1 MFMRSR
7 SALPILLLSLSIPF
21 SPPLHSQ
28 PPKPVDEKIV
38 NGLTDNLHPAVG
50 LFKTNGGECSATLI
64 GCQTVLTAAH
74 CVCTLANDTT
84 LDGPTC
90 AARADL
96 VTPAGKSVFFQ
107 HAGTFTVSR
116 VAVDP
121 DFIPDTQSD
130 VAILHLSSP
139 VTNIAPSPINR
150 VSSPSLGMAGEIVGF
165 GVTLGNASDDGI
177 KRKGNVVTAAC
188 QPPSSRFVCWSFN
201 NPLGSPGTNSDTC
214 FGDSGGPLFVSLGGQ
229 TVLAG
234 VTSGGT
240 SANCQPLDNSNDD
253 DVFTD
258 RAWIQAEGG
267 ADLSATSC
275 GSGPQIGSPGTSV
288 QGSTGTLTTS
298 QNQVATSV
306 EVPVGT
312 TELRVSLNSADWFEN
327 SNALYIRQGAPASTT
342 AFDCKSAVLSGQQ
355 FCDVSN
361 PVPGTWNILSRH
373 TSGPGGAFQVTAS
386 LIGAVTVIPT
396 PCVPGPATLC
406 LNGGRFKVEGT
417 FDTGTQ
423 QGQAQAVKL
432 TDETGYFWFFSST
445 NVEAVIKVL
454 NACTLNQKFWVF
466 AGGLTNVQTTITVTD
481 SNTGVVKTYT
491 NPQGTAFQPVQDTSA
506 FATCP

>member
-327 SNALYIRQGAPASTT
+327 SNALYI
-342 AFDCKSAVLSGQQ
+342 
-355 FCDVSN
+355 
-361 PVPGTWNILSRH
+361 
-373 TSGPGGAFQVTAS
+373 
-386 LIGAVTVIPT
+386 
-396 PCVPGPATLC
+396 
-406 LNGGRFKVEGT
+406 
-417 FDTGTQ
+417 
-423 QGQAQAVKL
+423 
-432 TDETGYFWFFSST
+432 
-445 NVEAVIKVL
+445 
-454 NACTLNQKFWVF
+454 
-466 AGGLTNVQTTITVTD
+466 
-481 SNTGVVKTYT
+481 
-491 NPQGTAFQPVQDTSA
+491 
-506 FATCP
+506 

>member
-1 MFMRSR
+1 MRSR
-7 SALPILLLSLSIPF
+7 SALPILLLSLSLPV
-21 SPPLHSQ
+21 SLPLHGQSPQ
-28 PPKPVDEKIV
+28 PIDPKIV
-38 NGLTDNLHPAVG
+38 NGLTDNLHPSVG
-50 LFKTNGGECSATLI
+50 LFKTNGGACTATLI

-74 CVCTLANDTT
+74 CVCTLPNDTT

-96 VTPAGKSVFFQ
+96 VTPTGKSVFFQ
-107 HAGTFTVSR
+107 HAGTFAVSR
-116 VAVDP
+116 IAVDP
-121 DFIPDTQSD
+121 AYNPDGHSD
-130 VAILHLSSP
+130 LAIVHLATP

-150 VSSPSLGMAGEIVGF
+150 VSSPSLGMTGEIVGF
-165 GVTLGNASDDGI
+165 GVTLGSAFDDGI
-177 KRKGNVVTAAC
+177 KRKGNVTIAAC
-188 QPPSSRFVCWSFN
+188 QPPSNRFVCWNFD

-214 FGDSGGPLFVSLGGQ
+214 FGDSGGPLFVSLGGR

-240 SANCQPLDNSNDD
+240 SADCQPLDNSNDD

-258 RAWIQAEGG
+258 LAWIQAEGG
-267 ADLSATSC
+267 TDLSAASC
-275 GSGPQIGSPGTSV
+275 GSGPQIGSLGTSV
-288 QGSTGTLTTS
+288 QGSTVTLTNS
-298 QNQVATSV
+298 SNQVATTV

-312 TELRVSLNSADWFEN
+312 TDLRVSLNSADWFEN
-327 SNALYIRQGAPASTT
+327 SNALYIRHGAPASTT
-342 AFDCKSAVLSGQQ
+342 AFDCKSAALSGQQ
-355 FCDVSN
+355 FCDVPN
-361 PVPGTWNILSRH
+361 PASGTWSILSRH
-373 TSGPGGAFQVTAS
+373 TSGPGGTVQVTAS
-386 LIGAVTVIPT
+386 LIGQATVAPT
-396 PCVPGPATLC
+396 PCVPGPTTLC

-417 FDTGTQ
+417 FNTGTQ
-423 QGQAQAVKL
+423 QGQAQVVKL

-454 NACTLNQKFWVF
+454 NACTLNQRFWVF

-491 NPQGTAFQPVQDTSA
+491 NPQGAAFQPVQDTSA

>member
-1 MFMRSR
+1 MIMRSR
-7 SALPILLLSLSIPF
+7 SALSILSLSLSLPF
-21 SPPLHSQ
+21 SLPLHGQSPQ
-28 PPKPVDEKIV
+28 PIDPKIV
-38 NGLTDNLHPAVG
+38 NGLTDNLHPSVG
-50 LFKTNGGECSATLI
+50 LFKTNGGECTATLI

-74 CVCTLANDTT
+74 CVCTQSNDTS

-107 HAGTFTVSR
+107 HAGSFTVSR

-121 DFIPDTQSD
+121 AFIPDTQSD
-130 VAILHLSSP
+130 VAILHLSVP

-150 VSSPSLGMAGEIVGF
+150 VSRPSFGLTGEIVGF
-165 GVTLGNASDDGI
+165 GTTFGNNSQDGI
-177 KRKGNVVTAAC
+177 KRKGNVTVAAC
-188 QPPSSRFVCWSFN
+188 QPDTSRFVCWSFN
-201 NPLGSPGTNSDTC
+201 NPQGAPGTNSDTC

-240 SANCQPLDNSNDD
+240 SATCQPPDDSNDD
-253 DVFTD
+253 DVFSD
-258 RAWIQAEGG
+258 LAWIQAEGG

-298 QNQVATSV
+298 QNQVATTV

-312 TELRVSLNSADWFEN
+312 AELRVSLNSADWFEN
-327 SNALYIRQGAPASTT
+327 SNALYIRHGAPASTT
-342 AFDCKSAVLSGQQ
+342 AFDCKSAGLNSPQ
-355 FCDVSN
+355 FCSVLN
-361 PVPGTWNILSRH
+361 PASGTWNILSRH
-373 TSGPGGAFQVTAS
+373 TAGPGGAFQVTAS
-386 LIGAVTVIPT
+386 LIGQVNVAST
-396 PCVPGPATLC
+396 PCVPGPTTLC

-417 FDTGTQ
+417 FNTGTQ

-432 TDETGYFWFFSST
+432 TDETGYFWFFSNT

-454 NACTLNQKFWVF
+454 NACTFNQKFWVL

-481 SNTGVVKTYT
+481 SNTGVVKTYS

-506 FATCP
+506 F

>member
-7 SALPILLLSLSIPF
+7 SALPILLLSLPLSL
-21 SPPLHSQ
+21 PLHGQSPQ
-28 PPKPVDEKIV
+28 PTDPKIV
-38 NGLTDNLHPAVG
+38 NGLTDNLHPTVG
-50 LFKTNGGECSATLI
+50 LFSTNGGECSATLI

-74 CVCTLANDTT
+74 CVCTLPNDNT
-84 LDGPTC
+84 LDGVTC

-96 VTPAGKSVFFQ
+96 LSPAGKSVFFQ

-121 DFIPDTQSD
+121 AFIPDTQSD
-130 VAILHLSSP
+130 LAILHLSVP
-139 VTNIAPSPINR
+139 VTNIAPSPVNR

-165 GVTLGNASDDGI
+165 GVTQGSASDDGI

-188 QPPSSRFVCWSFN
+188 QPPSSQFVCWNFN
-201 NPLGSPGTNSDTC
+201 NPLGAPGTNSDTC

-240 SANCQPLDNSNDD
+240 SPNCQPLDNSNDD
-253 DVFTD
+253 DVFSD
-258 RAWIQAEGG
+258 LAWIQSEAG
-267 ADLSATSC
+267 ADLNATSC

-288 QGSTGTLTTS
+288 LGSTSTLS
-298 QNQVATSV
+298 KGQKQVASSV
-306 EVPVGT
+306 VVPVGT
-312 TELRVSLNSADWFEN
+312 TDLRVALNSQDWFEN
-327 SNALYIRQGAPASTT
+327 SNALYIRHGAPASTT
-342 AFDCKSAVLSGQQ
+342 AFDCKSAALSGQQ
-355 FCDVSN
+355 FCDVKN
-361 PVPGTWNILSRH
+361 PASGTWNILARH
-373 TSGPGGAFQVTAS
+373 LVGPGGTFQVTAS
-386 LIGAVTVIPT
+386 LIGQTTVAPT

-406 LNGGRFKVEGT
+406 LSGGRFKVEGT
-417 FDTGTQ
+417 FNTGTQ

-432 TDETGYFWFFSST
+432 TDETGYFWFFSNT
-445 NVEAVIKVL
+445 NVEMVVKVL
-454 NACTLNQKFWVF
+454 NACTVNQEFWVF

-481 SNTGVVKTYT
+481 SNTGVVRTYS
-491 NPQGTAFQPVQDTSA
+491 NPQGAAFQPVQDTSA